1 MDTPWDCN
9 RRDSTEMF
17 TISEVDS
24 SGRFRAGSRTGAV
37 SGTMQLVRFNSFN
50 SAGFPL
56 GVQYVETSQSGA
68 TLATGTGTFVDANG
82 DGLYDAGRGTG
93 TRGSGTQS
101 VDITISMA
109 SWDVTGDANG
119 DYLSIPWSLASMV
132 GVRGT
137 DGCLDPDPQ
146 IFVPLADTNADGTPD
161 AVVPDMNGDGVP
173 DANLH
178 RGPPMRPTTAPV
190 PPPPGVLTYFL
201 AEGATGFFGL

>member
-1 MDTPWDCN
+1 MRTRVKQAGFAAGLLAPLVWTALTFTPPAAPAYAQAANRLLGPNFPILVDTNRDGHPTEGVDTPITITRTGSSVRVDTPWDCN

-82 DGLYDAGRGTG
+82 DGLYDAGREP
-93 TRGSGTQS
+93 
-101 VDITISMA
+101 A
-109 SWDVTGDANG
+109 HA
-119 DYLSIPWSLASMV
+119 
-132 GVRGT
+132 
-137 DGCLDPDPQ
+137 
-146 IFVPLADTNADGTPD
+146 
-161 AVVPDMNGDGVP
+161 
-173 DANLH
+173 
-178 RGPPMRPTTAPV
+178 
-190 PPPPGVLTYFL
+190 
-201 AEGATGFFGL
+201 GAGLRA